1 MDVHMWCIHLFR
13 SFKCGHCPKTS
24 RRPVKTL
31 HLPASMHNA
40 MRAARLRQPLA
51 SWMPMNC
58 AM

>member
-1 MDVHMWCIHLFR
+1 MLCIHIFR